1 MVYEAIK
8 KFGIDI
14 SFDASSFPIKLR
26 AALGEPRAHFPRF
39 TKFVSAAA
47 YGAEARTLHVSCLY
61 IAAFLGK
68 PARFDRDVEE
78 GSKRVKYPR
87 LLTRGTV
94 MNRNKRRG
102 LWG

>member
-1 MVYEAIK
+1 
-8 KFGIDI
+8 
-14 SFDASSFPIKLR
+14 
-26 AALGEPRAHFPRF
+26 
-39 TKFVSAAA
+39 
-47 YGAEARTLHVSCLY
+47 
-61 IAAFLGK
+61 LGK